1 MSAGTLTVAS
11 NSTQQRNLT
20 CADQFYLDEE
30 VGLCLLECHEFRLYS
45 DTGEMVATAVIL
57 GAATVGV
64 IAVIVHVV
72 LALSSANYKEV

>member
-1 MSAGTLTVAS
+1 MFAGTLPVAS
-11 NSTQQRNLT
+11 NSTQQRNIT

-30 VGLCLLECHEFRLYS
+30 VGLCLPECHEFRLYS
-45 DTGEMVATAVIL
+45 DTGQMAAAAIIL

-72 LALSSANYKEV
+72 LTLSSANYKKV

>member
-11 NSTQQRNLT
+11 NSTQQRNRT

-30 VGLCLLECHEFRLYS
+30 VGLCLPECHKFRLYS
-45 DTGEMVATAVIL
+45 DTAQMVATAVIL